1 MSTDDLDEAI
11 KSFGASLMA
20 LMNNAI
26 SEEGKRAGFATAKD
40 FLKSTRYESPHPDYG
55 RSEYYAFALNKLME
69 MDPRVDRFPPLEFVS
84 TLNRNSSVVD
94 IGAGPVLVIDL
105 YQGEILEELGRLFV
119 KGATEH
125 ECGMTALRL
134 LAESYVA
141 CGQEALATHVAFH
154 RSALAKLTSPRESTA
169 VDGDEIA
176 RIGAVQEVFL
186 LTHEI
191 GHILWSR
198 DQIPQDFVPRAQ
210 SWIVADTRM
219 MAQAMSGHI
228 AEDGAQIKRSFHQ
241 RSPYAPPHI
250 EATVNHRCDPSSGF
264 IEEVWADFYAW
275 ISSMRLFLGN
285 WPANT
290 VYQGLSLALRN
301 LAMIDAIRRL
311 AESATDKET
320 IDEASTRR
328 SVLRLGLRT
337 LMGDLR
343 VNDDFVRTLGLS
355 EDDLS
360 VDFAAI
366 GVKTDRRYEEAIFNP
381 MMASI
386 FLMIRLLP
394 NEEELKSRHM
404 RYEQKLG
411 KNPALKMLSDGAFS
425 SETEDKPDVGS

>member
-1 MSTDDLDEAI
+1 VIQA
-11 KSFGASLMA
+11 
-20 LMNNAI
+20 
-26 SEEGKRAGFATAKD
+26 R
-40 FLKSTRYESPHPDYG
+40 
-55 RSEYYAFALNKLME
+55 
-69 MDPRVDRFPPLEFVS
+69 
-84 TLNRNSSVVD
+84 
-94 IGAGPVLVIDL
+94 PVI
-105 YQGEILEELGRLFV
+105 
-119 KGATEH
+119 
-125 ECGMTALRL
+125 
-134 LAESYVA
+134 
-141 CGQEALATHVAFH
+141 
-154 RSALAKLTSPRESTA
+154 
-169 VDGDEIA
+169 
-176 RIGAVQEVFL
+176 
-186 LTHEI
+186 
-191 GHILWSR
+191 
-198 DQIPQDFVPRAQ
+198 
-210 SWIVADTRM
+210 
-219 MAQAMSGHI
+219 
-228 AEDGAQIKRSFHQ
+228 
-241 RSPYAPPHI
+241 
-250 EATVNHRCDPSSGF
+250 
-264 IEEVWADFYAW
+264 WADFYAW

-425 SETEDKPDVGS
+425 SETEDKPDVDS